1 MKSPFAVSGLP
12 IALGI
17 LGFSIAFAPVPSQA
31 ATAAVLRLA
40 LAPSAGPRVLPD
52 GLSPYDRRLGP
63 LKSLNGYFPFQPP
76 ATKDEWAVRSERIR
90 RQVLVALGL
99 WPMPTK
105 TPDHA
110 VVHGRIDRGDYTVE
124 KVILQSFPGH
134 FVTGNLYRPKGK
146 KGRLPGVL
154 CPHGHW
160 ANGRFYEQDR
170 KAIRWSIVE
179 GAERFEKS
187 GRYPLQARCVQLAR
201 MGCVVFH
208 YDMVGYADSVQLAHS
223 PGYRPHMS
231 GPKNWGY
238 FSPQAE
244 ARLQNMMGLQTYNSI
259 RALDW
264 LCSLPDVDPKRIAVT
279 GASGGGTQTFMLCA
293 VDPRPAVAF
302 PAVMVST
309 AMQGG
314 CTCENA
320 CYLRIGQ
327 GNIHIAALIA
337 PRPLGMTAADDWT
350 REIATKGLPELQA
363 LYRLLGAEKAVMA
376 RPLLHF
382 PHNYNYVSRAV
393 MYMWLNKHLGL
404 KLEEP
409 IVEEDF
415 QPLTREEMTVWDAQ
429 HPKPAGGDDYERS
442 LLKWITEDSERQMA
456 SLVPSDAVSLARYQQ
471 TVGGAVDVMVGRGLP
486 PQSSLT
492 VLWPRV
498 RDLGAMRLRTFL
510 LAHPQAGEML
520 PVISLEPKTPPQ
532 RVVVWIAREGKQA
545 LFEPSGQPRE
555 AIGRLV
561 ARGAVVLCAD
571 LFGQGEFTPDGLPLA
586 KARLFRDKNWGRYLG
601 YTLGYNHP
609 LFSQRVQDVLTLMAY
624 ARALAPA
631 GGKPAV
637 FGLHGAGHW
646 VAAATAQARDAI
658 GRVAIDTEG
667 FRFARLEAFD
677 HPDFLPG
684 GAKYLDLPGM
694 LALCAPCPL
703 WLAGEAELPPVLK
716 AAYQAAGA
724 PGALT
729 LCTALP
735 EKQEAMAI
743 QWLLGQ

>member
-1 MKSPFAVSGLP
+1 MNAPPVSAGLRIVLGCLVVA
-12 IALGI
+12 IAG
-17 LGFSIAFAPVPSQA
+17 QA
-31 ATAAVLRLA
+31 AHGQAPPLTLRLA
-40 LAPSAGPRVLPD
+40 PAVIAGPRALPE
-52 GLSPYDRRLGP
+52 GLLPFDRRLGP
-63 LKSLNGYFPFQPP
+63 LKSLNGYFPFQAP
-76 ATKDEWAVRSERIR
+76 ASKEEWAHRSERVR

-105 TPDHA
+105 TPEHA

-134 FVTGNLYRPKGK
+134 YVTGNLYRPKGK
-146 KGRLPGVL
+146 SGKLPGVL

-160 ANGRFYEQDR
+160 ANGRFYEQDG

-179 GAERFEKS
+179 GAERFEKG

-208 YDMVGYADSVQLAHS
+208 YDMVGYADSIQLAHS

-231 GPKNWGY
+231 GPKSWGY

-279 GASGGGTQTFMLCA
+279 GASGGGTQTFILCA

-327 GNIHIAALIA
+327 GNVDIAALIA

-350 REIATKGLPELQA
+350 REIASKGLPELQA
-363 LYRLLGAEKAVMA
+363 LYKVLGAEKAVMA
-376 RPLLHF
+376 KPLVHF

-393 MYMWLNKHLGL
+393 MYMWVNKHLGL
-404 KLEEP
+404 KHEEP

-415 QPLTREEMTVWDAQ
+415 QPLTREEMTVWDAH
-429 HPKPAGGDDYERS
+429 HPKPPAGDEYERS

-456 SLVPSDAVSLARYQQ
+456 ALVPRDAASLARYRE
-471 TVGGAVDVMVGRGLP
+471 TVGGALDVMIGRRLP
-486 PQSSLT
+486 SASVLQVRLPQT
-492 VLWPRV
+492 RKAGPW
-498 RDLGAMRLRTFL
+498 RLRTFL
-510 LAHPQAGEML
+510 LANTRSGEEL
-520 PVISLEPKTPPQ
+520 PVVSLHPRGPARQVVIWIS
-532 RVVVWIAREGKQA
+532 RRGKQA
-545 LFEPSGQPRE
+545 LFDAAGQPRE
-555 AIGRLV
+555 PIRQLLAG
-561 ARGAVVLCAD
+561 GAVVLSAD
-571 LFGQGEFTPDGLPLA
+571 LLGQGEFTPDGQPLA
-586 KARLFRDKNWGRYLG
+586 KARLFQDKHWGRYLG
-601 YTLGYNHP
+601 YTLGYNYP
-609 LFSQRVQDVLTLMAY
+609 LFSQRVQDVLSMVAY
-624 ARALAPA
+624 ARAMEPA
-631 GGKPAV
+631 GHHVALVGTE
-637 FGLHGAGHW
+637 GAGHW
-646 VAAATAQARDAI
+646 VAAAAVQAGDVVSRIAADTA
-658 GRVAIDTEG
+658 G
-667 FRFARLEAFD
+667 FRFAELTAFE

-684 GAKYLDLPGM
+684 GAKYHDLPGM
-694 LALCAPCPL
+694 LALCAPQPL
-703 WLAGEAELPPVLK
+703 WLAGEPEVPPVVK

-724 PGALT
+724 PGAIT
-729 LCTALP
+729 LCSAPP
-735 EKQEAMAI
+735 EQRERAAGD
-743 QWLLGQ
+743 WLLGR

>member
-1 MKSPFAVSGLP
+1 MYTPLVPAGLRITVGTLCAL
-12 IALGI
+12 IALAVGR
-17 LGFSIAFAPVPSQA
+17 SQA
-31 ATAAVLRLA
+31 ASSEPIRLV
-40 LAPSAGPRVLPD
+40 LAPPSGPRVLPQ
-52 GLSPYDRRLGP
+52 GMLPYDRRLGP
-63 LKSLNGYFPFQPP
+63 LKSLNGYFPFHPP
-76 ATKDEWAVRSERIR
+76 ATKEEWAARSERIR
-90 RQVLVALGL
+90 RQLLVALGL

-146 KGRLPGVL
+146 TGKLPGVL

-170 KAIRWSIVE
+170 KAIRWQIVE
-179 GAERFEKS
+179 GAERFEKG

-231 GPKNWGY
+231 DAKSWGY

-264 LCSLPDVDPKRIAVT
+264 LCSLPDVDSQRIAVT
-279 GASGGGTQTFMLCA
+279 GASGGGTQTFILCA
-293 VDPRPAVAF
+293 IDPRPAVAF

-327 GNIHIAALIA
+327 GNIDIAALIA

-350 REIATKGLPELQA
+350 REITIKGLPELQA
-363 LYRLLGAEKAVMA
+363 LYKLLGAEKAVMA
-376 RPLLHF
+376 KPLVHF

-415 QPLTREEMTVWDAQ
+415 QPLTRQEMSVWDAH

-442 LLKWITEDSERQMA
+442 LLRWITEDSERQMA
-456 SLVPSDAVSLARYQQ
+456 ALVPRDAASLARFRQ
-471 TVGGAVDVMVGRGLP
+471 TVGGAIEVMIGRGVP
-486 PQSSLT
+486 PVASLC
-492 VLWPRV
+492 VRSPRA
-498 RDLGAMRLRTFL
+498 RDLGPMRLRTFL
-510 LAHPQAGEML
+510 LANTHTGEEL
-520 PVISLEPKTPPQ
+520 PVVALLPKGPARQ
-532 RVVVWIAREGKQA
+532 VVVWLSRHGKQA
-545 LFEPSGQPRE
+545 LFDAAGAPRE
-555 AIGRLV
+555 PIRHLV
-561 ARGAVVLCAD
+561 AGGAVVLAAD
-571 LFGQGEFTPDGLPLA
+571 LLGQGEFTPDGQPLA
-586 KARLFRDKNWGRYLG
+586 KARLFQDKNWGRYLG

-609 LFSQRVQDVLTLMAY
+609 LFSQRVHDVLTLVAY
-624 ARALAPA
+624 ARAMEPA
-631 GGKPAV
+631 GHNVTLVGTA
-637 FGLHGAGHW
+637 GAGHW
-646 VAAATAQARDAI
+646 VAAAAAQAGGAVHRIA
-658 GRVAIDTEG
+658 VDTEG
-667 FRFARLEAFD
+667 FRFAQLRTFD

-684 GAKYLDLPGM
+684 GAKYHDLPGM
-694 LALCAPCPL
+694 LALCASQPL
-703 WLAGEAELPPVLK
+703 WLAGEKEVPQVVK
-716 AAYQAAGA
+716 AAYHAAGE
-724 PGALT
+724 PGHIT
-729 LCTALP
+729 LCSAPP
-735 EKQEAMAI
+735 ERREGLAVE
-743 QWLLGQ
+743 WLLSQ